1 MKKTTIILIS
11 LMLLV
16 SMPLMA
22 MGLAEDAKAAG
33 YKLPGQSAAPAA
45 APAVDWLSN
54 AADYIKALYDKST
67 LEKPAPNTPADYEV
81 FGLIIIG
88 GNEFKIEWSTDTE
101 LVKAE
106 PKDDGMVLIN
116 VDEAAPAETVYT
128 LTAVIT
134 GADGKSATVSMQKT
148 LPQGSNDPAPEEIV
162 LDAYKLTDG
171 EAMVKE
177 VTLSGVV
184 TGIPTA
190 YSEQYKNITV
200 NIQVGALAENPIQC
214 YRLSGEGCAALK
226 EGDVITVRGKIKNY
240 KGTIEFDKPVLVGMG
255 IIPDQ
260 SATLDAAF
268 ALSDGEAMKDLQVL
282 VGTIVSIP
290 TAYSDKYGNITVNIQ
305 PLGDER
311 TVQCYRLN
319 GGEGLKEGDVI
330 TVYGKIKNYK
340 GTIEFDAKCNYMAAE
355 LYSSVKTVF
364 KAQALDEG
372 KALDGA
378 RQVTGVITAIPTA
391 YSEQYGNI
399 TVNIAVGGYED
410 LTIQCYRLTGGAD
423 LKEGDTIT
431 VSGNIKDY
439 KGTKEFD
446 KGCTYTK

>member
-1 MKKTTIILIS
+1 MK
-11 LMLLV
+11 
-16 SMPLMA
+16 
-22 MGLAEDAKAAG
+22 
-33 YKLPGQSAAPAA
+33 
-45 APAVDWLSN
+45 
-54 AADYIKALYDKST
+54 
-67 LEKPAPNTPADYEV
+67 
-81 FGLIIIG
+81 
-88 GNEFKIEWSTDTE
+88 
-101 LVKAE
+101 
-106 PKDDGMVLIN
+106 
-116 VDEAAPAETVYT
+116 
-128 LTAVIT
+128 
-134 GADGKSATVSMQKT
+134 KT

-162 LDAYKLTDG
+162 FDAYKLTDG

-190 YSEQYKNITV
+190 YSDQYKNITV

-268 ALSDGEAMKDLQVL
+268 ALGEGEAMKDLQVL

-364 KAQALDEG
+364 KALALDEG